1 MSTLTIPRL
10 LWWRL
15 WRELKRRGA
24 GRRESGAF
32 LLANDGGTKV
42 RDFLCYDD
50 LDPHAL
56 DSGIVVF
63 HGCGYVPLWEHC
75 RACKRR
81 VLADVHTHPGE
92 WTGQS
97 GSDRSNPMISQPGHL
112 ALILPNFAQ
121 ARWPGLRNV
130 GIHEYLGHHQWKRWE
145 SSAGRVRVSLI

>member
-15 WRELKRRGA
+15 HRELRRRGG

-32 LLANDGGTKV
+32 LLAKDGAAKV
-42 RDFLCYDD
+42 CGFLCYDD

-63 HGCGYVPLWEHC
+63 HGSGFVPLWEHC
-75 RACKRR
+75 RARNRR
-81 VLADVHTHPGE
+81 VLADVHTHPGD

-97 GSDRSNPMISQPGHL
+97 GSDRTNPMVSQPGHI

-121 ARWPGLRNV
+121 TRWPGLRGV
-130 GIHEYLGHHQWKRWE
+130 GIHEYLGNHQWEQWE
-145 SSAGRVRVSLI
+145 TKAQRVRVSFL